1 MRTRARTLSSTVPAG
16 RMDQYQ
22 TNPLYSPGP
31 AVTTTA
37 PVAYTSLQETI
48 IDEEHVMRRR
58 SGTVVHSK
66 ERTVICD
73 GGATTIWSW
82 LPQTYRSVYTGGWL
96 YRTLVEPRLGSL
108 PPRPTVIKQPFD
120 WRQASYEAMKQ
131 MRPSVDEGLLMPNFA
146 KELAESVAL
155 VSQYAK
161 RRVKRAER
169 DRLNAEREQKRRDR
183 EAAFLKRQGYQARRG
198 KTPISAIVASLPSLG
213 ELLRLAP
220 RVVERIGKAI
230 AWVNLVYQF
239 AIRPTI
245 QDARKLALVIENWR
259 KRVAELI
266 RQAEKRQI
274 RHYKRPVDNLFSL
287 PQTALSSAFSFD
299 RETAYIARLAE
310 WVTRP
315 EYHANMLFTYDAS
328 RLKGLFGQLDGL
340 IHAFGV
346 NRIAS
351 VVWEA
356 VPFSFVVDWFVN
368 VGDMIASV
376 EDNLEG
382 DSLLPCLIH
391 DFSHSLK
398 YEYRTRLE
406 LRWKPQGS
414 SFNIQVDMG
423 HYYTSSYER
432 RRDYPSLWDSLS
444 VRLPNLNQAGLGLSL
459 MVVKMD
465 GVTGKF

>member
-1 MRTRARTLSSTVPAG
+1 MRTRTRTLSATVPAG
-16 RMDQYQ
+16 KMEQFQ
-22 TNPLYSPGP
+22 SNPTAY
-31 AVTTTA
+31 ATTTTA
-37 PVAYTSLQETI
+37 AIAYTSLSETI
-48 IDEEHVMRRR
+48 TDEEHVNRRR

-73 GGATTIWSW
+73 AGVTTTLWSYP
-82 LPQTYRSVYTGGWL
+82 PQTYRSVYTGGWL
-96 YRTLVEPRLGSL
+96 YRTLVEPKLGSL
-108 PPRPTVIKQPFD
+108 PPRPTVTQVPMD
-120 WRQASYEAMKQ
+120 WRQASYDALKQ
-131 MRPSVDEGLLMPNFA
+131 MRPSVDEGLLLPNFA
-146 KELAESVAL
+146 AELVESVSL
-155 VSQYAK
+155 LKQYAA

-169 DRLNAEREQKRRDR
+169 QRRNAEADQRRRDR
-183 EAAFLKRQGYQARRG
+183 EEAFLERQGYRSNRKG
-198 KTPISAIVASLPSLG
+198 PIEAIVSSLPSLSK
-213 ELLRLAP
+213 LLGLAP
-220 RVVERIGKAI
+220 RVVERIGKTI

-245 QDARKLALVIENWR
+245 QDARALASVIENWR

-287 PQTALSSAFSFD
+287 PQTAQWGNFTFD
-299 RETAYIARLAE
+299 RETTNVVRISE

-315 EYHANMLFTYDAS
+315 VYHANMLFTYDAS

-340 IHAFGV
+340 IHALGV

-356 VPFSFVVDWFVN
+356 IPFSFVVDWFVN
-368 VGDMIASV
+368 VGDVIASI

-382 DSLLPCLIH
+382 DSLLPVVIH

-398 YEYRTRLE
+398 WEYRTRME

-414 SFNIQVDMG
+414 GYNIQVDTA
-423 HYYTSSYER
+423 HYYTSYYER

-459 MVVKMD
+459 IVVKMD
-465 GVTGKF
+465 GVHR